1 MPSNSQATY
10 RLLTSHP
17 LASWPTM
24 GNYRHTK
31 LYLKPTDIFD
41 YLHWSSYYLHHTKRS
56 IPYSLAFKL
65 VRICSSEAA
74 LTRRLTDLKHHLK
87 RSGFPHKHIQAAM
100 SKLEV
105 PRSKALKRK
114 DRLLTVTQRIPLVL
128 KYSLTLPN
136 IPYILKKIFPHHSN
150 VISGQK
156 THPDTPHGSFP
167 QAQKPP

>member
-1 MPSNSQATY
+1 
-10 RLLTSHP
+10 
-17 LASWPTM
+17 M
-24 GNYRHTK
+24 GNYLHTK

-100 SKLEV
+100 SKLEL
-105 PRSKALKRK
+105 PRSKALQRK
-114 DRLLTVTQRIPLVL
+114 DRPLTVTQRIPLVL

-136 IPYILKKIFPHHSN
+136 IPYIVKKNISPSLKRHIGGKKAILTLPMAAFRRPKNLRDSSVH
-150 VISGQK
+150 
-156 THPDTPHGSFP
+156 
-167 QAQKPP
+167 